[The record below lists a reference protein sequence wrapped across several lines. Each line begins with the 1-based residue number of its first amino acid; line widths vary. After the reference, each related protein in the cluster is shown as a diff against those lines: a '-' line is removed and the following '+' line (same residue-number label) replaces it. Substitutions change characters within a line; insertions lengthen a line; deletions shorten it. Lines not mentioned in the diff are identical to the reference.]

1 MTELTDVELVRNL
14 AFDSESSGKFFTI
27 LLEIESVSIKLHICR
42 MLMAKSS

>member
-42 MLMAKSS
+42 MSWKNVG